1 MKRLG
6 AMFWGFEASLRF
18 KNFKSRTPQSLNLP
32 KIGTFSHLSLK
43 TLLFITKIFIQKGR
57 KCRMR
62 GCI

>member
-6 AMFWGFEASLRF
+6 AMFWDLQTSLRF
-18 KNFKSRTPQSLNLP
+18 KNLKLHTLKSNKPP
-32 KIGTFSHLSLK
+32 KICTFSPLSLK

-62 GCI
+62 GDI

>member
-6 AMFWGFEASLRF
+6 AMFWDLQTSLRF
-18 KNFKSRTPQSLNLP
+18 KNFKSCTPQSLNLP